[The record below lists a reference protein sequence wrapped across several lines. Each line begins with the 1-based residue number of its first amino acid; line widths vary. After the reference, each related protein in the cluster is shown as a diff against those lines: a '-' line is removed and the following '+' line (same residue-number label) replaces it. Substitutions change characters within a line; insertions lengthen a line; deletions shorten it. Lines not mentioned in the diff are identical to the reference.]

1 MPEHVFTV
9 AARGLTVDAQ
19 TNTLTLFAVL
29 EEIGAPHFPAAV
41 FELGVVTLWRR
52 IPGEEGVGFVQQ
64 TRFIDP
70 SGEEIAHLEQTFRFD
85 KPRQRMIG
93 QIHGFP
99 IRTAGCHRIEVLIRR
114 DDEPSWGPRV
124 ACYPIEVTSTNA
136 QQQPSLLDASGQ
148 GASP

>member
-52 IPGEEGVGFVQQ
+52 MPGEEGVGFVQQ

-93 QIHGFP
+93 QVHGFP
-99 IRTAGCHRIEVLIRR
+99 IRTAGCHRIEVLVRR
-114 DDEPSWGPRV
+114 DDQPSWGEPE
-124 ACYPIEVTSTNA
+124 ANYPIEVTSA
-136 QQQPSLLDASGQ
+136 QGQAPPSLLDTVGH
-148 GASP
+148 GANP

>member
-9 AARGLTVDAQ
+9 AARGLTIDAH
-19 TNTLTLFAVL
+19 TNNLTLFAVL

-52 IPGEEGVGFVQQ
+52 MPGEEGVGFVQQ

-70 SGEEIAHLEQTFRFD
+70 SGEEIARMEQAFRFD
-85 KPRQRMIG
+85 KPRHRMIG
-93 QIHGFP
+93 QVQGFP

-114 DDEPSWGPRV
+114 DDDPSWDAPV
-124 ACYPIEVTSTNA
+124 ARYPYEVTSTIA
-136 QQQPSLLDASGQ
+136 QQQPSLHDASGQ
-148 GASP
+148 SVSP